1 VSDLSYIQDGRMQGT
16 VITTKIGEEVQL
28 GAVIEE
34 NLRLRDC
41 LHQLAKSIAVGQ
53 WADPQLQIEMLTI
66 IKRALRSA

>member
-41 LHQLAKSIAVGQ
+41 LHQLVKSIAVGQ

>member
-1 VSDLSYIQDGRMQGT
+1 MQGT

-41 LHQLAKSIAVGQ
+41 LNQLAKSIAVGQ

>member
-41 LHQLAKSIAVGQ
+41 LNQLAKSIAVGQ

>member
-1 VSDLSYIQDGRMQGT
+1 MQGT

>member
-1 VSDLSYIQDGRMQGT
+1 MSDLSYIQDGRMQGT

-41 LHQLAKSIAVGQ
+41 LNQLAKSIAVGQ

>member
-1 VSDLSYIQDGRMQGT
+1 MSDLSYIQDGRMQGT